1 MAAFERLVTQHLD
14 LWTAAIKRRSAT
26 GRGSSNKIEFYGTK
40 KLRALI
46 LELAVRGMLV
56 PQDPND
62 EPASELLKKI
72 AAEKAELV
80 KEGKIKK
87 EKPLPPN
94 VQEHPFGLPD
104 GWMAVRLGVT
114 IDLISGQHLGPT
126 EYFDSP
132 ELGTIPYLTGPAEFG
147 EQSPDPTRFT
157 NERRA
162 VAISGDVLLTVKGS
176 GVGKTNLVIHP
187 EIAISRQL
195 MAIRSI
201 ATHRPFL
208 EIVLKSLAD
217 KFQAQSIGIAIPGI
231 SREDVLESE
240 LALPPLAEQ
249 RRIAAKVDELMVLC
263 DQLEQLTA
271 ASLVAHHIL
280 VETLLNALI
289 SSADHARFV
298 STWQRIANH
307 FDTLFTTEQSIDQ
320 LKQSILQLAVMG
332 KLVPQDPN
340 DEPASKLL
348 NKIENQKAK
357 LVKEGKIKKAKPLQ
371 PITEGEKP
379 FVLPMGWEW
388 VRLGQVGICST
399 GKTPSTREPKFFEG
413 DIPFIG
419 PGQITPQGELL
430 SSDKFVS
437 EEGVYESME
446 AMPNDILMVC
456 IGGSIGKAAIAD
468 KRLAFNQQINSIRPI
483 SISSKYLFIAVSTNN
498 FYESVVRES
507 TGSATPIINRS
518 KWEELLI
525 PLSPELE
532 QQRITTKLD
541 RLMALCDQLKACLNS
556 AQTTQLNLTDA
567 MVEIGGKQ

>member
-87 EKPLPPN
+87 EKPLPPI

-132 ELGTIPYLTGPAEFG
+132 EFGTIPYLTGPAEFG

-399 GKTPSTREPKFFEG
+399 GKTPSTREPKYFEG

>member
-87 EKPLPPN
+87 EKPLPPI

-280 VETLLNALI
+280 VETLLNALT

-388 VRLGQVGICST
+388 VRLGQVGICAT
-399 GKTPSTREPKFFEG
+399 GKTPSTREPKFFDG

-446 AMPNDILMVC
+446 AIPNDILMVC

-483 SISSKYLFIAVSTNN
+483 FISSKYLFIAVSTNN
-498 FYESVVRES
+498 FYESVVRVS